1 MPWFSFTSR
10 SFPVTLPAAL
20 FYPPPHPRVSSGL
33 RGKTLRCLRGHG
45 LLTGLAL
52 SKGRRRRSWSRHEA
66 WGRRGCP
73 PAAATKRGQ
82 AVTAPLPPSPV
93 TALQLGPR
101 SLVAAVP
108 PCPRVSAMPTGLRG
122 HLREGA
128 GADAFP
134 SYPLKLPSRAFCK

>member
-33 RGKTLRCLRGHG
+33 RGKTLGCLRGHG

-108 PCPRVSAMPTGLRG
+108 PCPQVPRQRDAHRAARPSPRG
-122 HLREGA
+122 GRG
-128 GADAFP
+128 GRFP
-134 SYPLKLPSRAFCK
+134 LLSLEAPF